1 MFRKLFSRKNNT
13 IQRPLSEGATAM
25 AIKFDPKLITPFIE
39 KDIREFV
46 LSFDEIPQENQKN
59 VIDAASESLM
69 GGGGN
74 SFVVFTALQ
83 AAGLEKKRALI
94 ITDLIIKRS
103 RWRVNTQ
110 RQILTGFF
118 EAKWVWA
125 GAPCITTNPPSP
137 EEAKMSEQHK
147 AANGQKF
154 DIREGLLIG
163 GKKQFPGLAYN
174 CKCVSRIV
182 LPF

>member
-1 MFRKLFSRKNNT
+1 MLRKLFSRKNNT
-13 IQRPLSEGATAM
+13 IQRPLSEGATAL
-25 AIKFDPKLITPFIE
+25 AVKFDPKLITPFIE

-46 LSFDEIPQENQKN
+46 LSFDEIPQGKQKI
-59 VIDAASESLM
+59 VIDAALESLK

-83 AAGLEKKRALI
+83 AAGMEKKRSLV

-110 RQILTGFF
+110 RQTITGIF
-118 EAKWVWA
+118 EAEWVWA
-125 GAPCITTNPPSP
+125 GAPCITSNPPSP
-137 EEAKMSEQHK
+137 EEAEMSEQHK
-147 AANGQKF
+147 AANGRKF
-154 DIREGLLIG
+154 DIREGLLID